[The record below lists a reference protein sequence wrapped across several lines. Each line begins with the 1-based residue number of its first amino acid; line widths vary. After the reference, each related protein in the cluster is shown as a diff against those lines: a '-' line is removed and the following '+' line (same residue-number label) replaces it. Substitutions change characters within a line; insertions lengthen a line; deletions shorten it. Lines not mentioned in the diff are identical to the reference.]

1 MAKQNIFSDAQ
12 LAQVGKLAGGFVDE
26 RIDAV
31 INEIEERLMA
41 ASKPPLGSG
50 DANQIIWDRDTVKG
64 VVGRILGVAYFKG
77 HADAK
82 EGIQP
87 RSSLFIPR

>member
-1 MAKQNIFSDAQ
+1 MSKSNIFSDAQ

-26 RIDAV
+26 RIDG
-31 INEIEERLMA
+31 ILNEIEDRL
-41 ASKPPLGSG
+41 KKEPPIDTKNREGH
-50 DANQIIWDRDTVKG
+50 IFYDRDTVKG
-64 VVGRILGVAYFKG
+64 VVGRMLGVAYFKG

-82 EGIQP
+82 EGILP